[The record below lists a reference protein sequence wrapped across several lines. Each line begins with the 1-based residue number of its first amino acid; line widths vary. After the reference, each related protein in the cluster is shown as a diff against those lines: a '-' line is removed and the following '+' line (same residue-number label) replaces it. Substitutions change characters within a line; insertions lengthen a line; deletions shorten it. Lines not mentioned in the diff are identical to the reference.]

1 MCPTAC
7 ARPSIHCENPTQL
20 LTRHTRVPCPPFLP
34 RGQYGYSD
42 IGYHQNQKSSANPMG
57 HPNTNAAA
65 GLLPTPTLD
74 ALAADGVK
82 LENYYVQPL
91 W

>member
-1 MCPTAC
+1 
-7 ARPSIHCENPTQL
+7 
-20 LTRHTRVPCPPFLP
+20 
-34 RGQYGYSD
+34 
-42 IGYHQNQKSSANPMG
+42 MG